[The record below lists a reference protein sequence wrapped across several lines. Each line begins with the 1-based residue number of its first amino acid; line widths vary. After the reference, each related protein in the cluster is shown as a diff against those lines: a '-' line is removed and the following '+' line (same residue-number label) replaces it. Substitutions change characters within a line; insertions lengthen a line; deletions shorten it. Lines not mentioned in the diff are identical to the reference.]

1 MSFINYDNNEINFK
15 IVYVGPAQSGKT
27 TSLEQVYTR
36 TKGKSRAK
44 MVRQESNERT
54 LFFDFIPLFLGEVD
68 GFKTRFHLY
77 TVPGQVLYEDSRNLI
92 LKGVDGVVFVADSA
106 VDQMEANLKSLEGL
120 ESNLTEQSI
129 DLSSFPHVIQYNKR
143 DIKNA
148 ANISELKNML
158 NAHGVPDFESV
169 AINNEGVFDAFK
181 HLAKA
186 VIQDYSDS
194 YWNIDLPLKDKP
206 SRRTLKPS
214 LTGKSV
220 CPAPS

>member
-27 TSLEQVYTR
+27 TSLDQIFQQ
-36 TKGKSRAK
+36 TKGESRSK
-44 MVRQESNERT
+44 MIRQESHERT

-120 ESNLTEQSI
+120 EVNLTEQSI
-129 DLSSFPHVIQYNKR
+129 DLESFPHVIQYNKR
-143 DIKNA
+143 DIRNA
-148 ANISELKNML
+148 ANLKEMRKLINPY
-158 NAHGVPDFESV
+158 GVPDFETV
-169 AINNEGVFDAFK
+169 ATEGKGVFEAFK
-181 HLAKA
+181 QLAKD
-186 VIQDYSDS
+186 VIRDY
-194 YWNIDLPLKDKP
+194 
-206 SRRTLKPS
+206 
-214 LTGKSV
+214 
-220 CPAPS
+220 AE

>member
-1 MSFINYDNNEINFK
+1 MSFINYDTNEINFK
-15 IVYVGPAQSGKT
+15 IVYVGPGQSGKT
-27 TSLEQVYTR
+27 TSLEKVFKR
-36 TKGKSRAK
+36 TKGKSRSK

-120 ESNLTEQSI
+120 TMNLTEQGI
-129 DLSSFPHVIQYNKR
+129 HLANFPHVLQYNKR

-148 ANISELKNML
+148 ANVAEMRQLL
-158 NAHGVPDFESV
+158 NEHGVPDFETI
-169 AINNEGVFDAFK
+169 ATKDQNVFEAFK
-181 HLAKA
+181 QLAKD
-186 VIQDYSDS
+186 VIRDYANS
-194 YWNIDLPLKDKP
+194 Y
-206 SRRTLKPS
+206 
-214 LTGKSV
+214 
-220 CPAPS
+220 